1 MNYKEIN
8 DKWKM
13 FLAENAFKEDIVI
26 KPQKK
31 KRKKDKKEI
40 IVSEKDGCM
49 KEGSKCMDEWEE
61 FNEQED
67 PQSGSQTG
75 DAHSFDVN
83 DEQDQEEESLEEM
96 SAMSGGAVQGYAG
109 NAFAPKKKIKPY

>member
-1 MNYKEIN
+1 MNYKEIS
-8 DKWKM
+8 DKWKV

-49 KEGSKCMDEWEE
+49 EEGSKCMDEWEE
-61 FNEQED
+61 FNEEKQ
-67 PQSGSQTG
+67 PG
-75 DAHSFDVN
+75 DTSEFDVN